1 MAYEMRAGSGSLF
14 KNDRK
19 EKETHPD
26 LKGKVMLP
34 NGEVRWL
41 SCWKKQTA
49 AGATWLSIS
58 IGELVQPMTGGSNLP
73 GGGVPPLDAHNKAKA
88 NAYMPDTDD
97 DIPF

>member
-26 LKGKVMLP
+26 LKDKVMLP

-41 SCWKKQTA
+41 
-49 AGATWLSIS
+49 
-58 IGELVQPMTGGSNLP
+58 
-73 GGGVPPLDAHNKAKA
+73 
-88 NAYMPDTDD
+88 
-97 DIPF
+97 